1 MSSREVLRKNG
12 KAFSWAASFLSKE
25 NAADISDLYAFCRY
39 VDDLVDV
46 KNQSCEKVLH
56 DLDAAS
62 STCEPVKKMIA
73 LQKRLNMSI
82 EPAKILV
89 TTLNLDRP
97 GTSLQT
103 KGELIRYCF
112 GVASTVGLMMCEI
125 FEVTAKQALPFAID
139 LGIGMQLTNIARD
152 VYEDAKNARIYLPQE
167 FFIEKISAKAIVE
180 GNRLAEILS
189 VRNKILNLA
198 DLYYQ
203 SADKGMAFLPRK
215 ARIAIL
221 VASRLYQAKG
231 KVIASNP
238 SFYFQKRADVPL
250 SGKIYHTLRA
260 LASFPRLSRTNT
272 VHPDAHN
279 ASLHLDLKS
288 FPSANFL

>member
-1 MSSREVLRKNG
+1 MNSREILRKNG

-46 KNQSCEKVLH
+46 KNQSCEEVIQ
-56 DLDAAS
+56 DLKAS
-62 STCEPVKKMIA
+62 SSTNAPVEKMIA

-82 EPAKILV
+82 EPATILV
-89 TTLNLDRP
+89 NTLDLDRP
-97 GTSLQT
+97 LTSIQT
-103 KGELIRYCF
+103 KGELIRYCY

-125 FEVTAKQALPFAID
+125 FGVKAKQALPFAID

-152 VYEDAKNARIYLPQE
+152 VYEDAQNTRIYLPQE
-167 FFIEKISAKAIVE
+167 FFTEQISAKDIVE

-189 VRNKILNLA
+189 VREKILMLA

-203 SADKGMAFLPRK
+203 SADMGMAFLPRK

-231 KVIASNP
+231 KVIACNSAR
-238 SFYFQKRADVPL
+238 YFQKRADVSL
-250 SGKIYHTLRA
+250 SGKIYYTLRA
-260 LASFPRLSRTNT
+260 LASFPRLSRTNAT
-272 VHPDAHN
+272 NREGHD

-288 FPSANFL
+288 FPYAHSI